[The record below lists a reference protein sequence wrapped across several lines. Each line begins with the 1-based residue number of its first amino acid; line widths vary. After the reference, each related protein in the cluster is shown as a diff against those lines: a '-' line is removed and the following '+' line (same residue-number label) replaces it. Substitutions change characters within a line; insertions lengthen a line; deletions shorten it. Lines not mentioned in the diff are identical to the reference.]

1 MKRHF
6 AIRKEIP
13 ELKLIDIDYRE
24 MADSAETAIDKIYN
38 FCGIDLQESSKNK
51 MLAWNSSNPRH
62 KKGKH
67 EYSLEEFDL
76 SAEIIDEVYSE
87 YLKHFKERFDW

>member
-1 MKRHF
+1 MLNVNWSSRN
-6 AIRKEIP
+6 A
-13 ELKLIDIDYRE
+13 ELEENQNAHIVGAK
-24 MADSAETAIDKIYN
+24 IDKIYN

-51 MLAWNSSNPRH
+51 MMTWNSSNPRH

-87 YLKHFKERFDW
+87 YLKHFKEKFNW